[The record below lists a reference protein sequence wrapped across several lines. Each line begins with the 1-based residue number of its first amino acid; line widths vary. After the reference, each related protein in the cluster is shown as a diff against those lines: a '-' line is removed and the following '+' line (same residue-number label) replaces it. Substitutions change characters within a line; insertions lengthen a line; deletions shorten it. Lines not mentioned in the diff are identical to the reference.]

1 MQKFAEVFE
10 KSTMKNLYIN
20 NKGFKTYVDKYCKKY
35 MEGRS
40 ITVEEALQ
48 HVIVKEYGEMCREEE
63 KEK

>member
-1 MQKFAEVFE
+1 MED
-10 KSTMKNLYIN
+10 LYKG
-20 NKGFKTYVDKYCKKY
+20 NKDFKTYVDKYCKNY
-35 MEGRS
+35 IEGRS